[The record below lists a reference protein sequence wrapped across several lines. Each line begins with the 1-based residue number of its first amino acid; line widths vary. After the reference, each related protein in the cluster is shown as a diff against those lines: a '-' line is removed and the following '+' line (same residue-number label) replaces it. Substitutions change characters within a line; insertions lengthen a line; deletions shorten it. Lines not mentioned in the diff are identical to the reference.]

1 MLIDARSRSFIVIL
15 IALTMASPV
24 ALTMY
29 VPVMPAI
36 AEGFNTDF
44 GTIQWSL
51 TVYLVAVALGQ
62 LAYGPL
68 SDVFGR
74 LPVLKAGL
82 FLFFLSSLILAFLP
96 TIPLLIGGRAIQGLG
111 ACSGMVLARAMI
123 RDAYGKDKTAVML
136 AYVSMGFAIGPAIA
150 PFIGGLLSTR
160 YGWQSIFFVLTIYA
174 ALLVLASLSLIPET
188 LNRSASSANPRQIF
202 KSYGKLIQD
211 GRFQSLTIA
220 SACLSAGFFGFIGG
234 AAFLF
239 ADDLGLGPEYF
250 GMSMMALV
258 AFFILGNFLSTR
270 LPKRLATQ
278 TIMNTGYSI
287 LALSAALWFIFYL
300 DGTIT
305 VTRVI
310 LPMLLFSLGR
320 GISEPFLVAS
330 CLNLHPKIAGSAA
343 GYLGFFQLTISG
355 LFTIIVPQVM
365 GVESRNFYLIIGV
378 VTFASV
384 CIYGLYRYID
394 STRTPGQSE

>member
-1 MLIDARSRSFIVIL
+1 
-15 IALTMASPV
+15 
-24 ALTMY
+24 
-29 VPVMPAI
+29 
-36 AEGFNTDF
+36 
-44 GTIQWSL
+44 
-51 TVYLVAVALGQ
+51 
-62 LAYGPL
+62 
-68 SDVFGR
+68 
-74 LPVLKAGL
+74 
-82 FLFFLSSLILAFLP
+82 
-96 TIPLLIGGRAIQGLG
+96 
-111 ACSGMVLARAMI
+111 
-123 RDAYGKDKTAVML
+123 
-136 AYVSMGFAIGPAIA
+136 
-150 PFIGGLLSTR
+150 
-160 YGWQSIFFVLTIYA
+160 
-174 ALLVLASLSLIPET
+174 
-188 LNRSASSANPRQIF
+188 
-202 KSYGKLIQD
+202 
-211 GRFQSLTIA
+211 
-220 SACLSAGFFGFIGG
+220 
-234 AAFLF
+234 
-239 ADDLGLGPEYF
+239 
-250 GMSMMALV
+250 MMALV

-343 GYLGFFQLTISG
+343 GYFGFFQLTISG

-378 VTFASV
+378 VTLASV

-394 STRTPGQSE
+394 STRAPAQSE